1 MTLLVVSEFAA
12 LLSAVT
18 LLVVLEFAVPLF
30 AATLSVVSEFAVLLS
45 VVAEFS
51 ETPFAAM
58 LFSSGSGEVIQSVPE
73 AVMQATASVQA
84 VAMPKNF
91 SLLVLFRRKSVL
103 LEFA

>member
-12 LLSAVT
+12 LLSAVP
-18 LLVVLEFAVPLF
+18 LLVVLEFAALPF
-30 AATLSVVSEFAVLLS
+30 AVTLSVVTES
-45 VVAEFS
+45 V

-58 LFSSGSGEVIQSVPE
+58 LFSSGPGEVIQSVPA
-73 AVMQATASVQA
+73 AVMQITASVQA

>member
-1 MTLLVVSEFAA
+1 MVLLSAITLLVVSEFAE
-12 LLSAVT
+12 LP
-18 LLVVLEFAVPLF
+18 FAV
-30 AATLSVVSEFAVLLS
+30 TLSVVM
-45 VVAEFS
+45 EFS
-51 ETPFAAM
+51 EMPFAVT
-58 LFSSGSGEVIQSVPE
+58 LFLSGPGEVIQSVPA